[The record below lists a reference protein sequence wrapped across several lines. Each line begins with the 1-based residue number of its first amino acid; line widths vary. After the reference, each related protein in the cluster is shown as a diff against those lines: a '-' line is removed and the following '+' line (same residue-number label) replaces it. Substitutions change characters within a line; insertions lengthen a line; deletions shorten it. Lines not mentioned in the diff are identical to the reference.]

1 MNPPSPFLYPK
12 AEGLAPTSSKNA
24 LFTSTTYQKLAFLV
38 FGGGDLYQYSFYALF
53 FFFEWGG
60 GAFLFSGLAR
70 SNRDGGERDS
80 LTALN

>member
-38 FGGGDLYQYSFYALF
+38 FGGGDLYQLLYTYTLMFVLLYVLVDEYYAGYLM
-53 FFFEWGG
+53 WI
-60 GAFLFSGLAR
+60 
-70 SNRDGGERDS
+70 DV
-80 LTALN
+80 